1 MSLPLARHACRQ
13 LARAPTRRTRATL
26 HPTHPPSSI
35 HQSARFLSTATPT
48 TAVKPYLITTP
59 IFYVNASPHIGHLYS
74 TVISDVLA
82 RYARLRHPERPVMFC
97 TGTDEHGL
105 KIQQAAEESGKDP
118 KEFCDLISTR
128 FKELARAGTI
138 SNTRFIRTTDKS
150 HVKAVQYLW
159 RKLRARGFIY
169 KGSHSGWYAVSDE
182 CFYTDAQIRTTV
194 DPVTKKETKVS
205 LETGKQV
212 EWTEE
217 ENYKFRLSAFR
228 EPLIS
233 WLQSNPTAIYP
244 PKRHAEVL
252 ASLTSGPLADLSV
265 SRLRSRLSWGI
276 EVPEDPEH
284 TIYVW
289 LDALINY
296 MTFAGYPWHDGQSDG
311 KGWPPDIMTVGKDI
325 IRFHAVYFPAFLL
338 ALDYELPKTILAH
351 AHWTMDRS
359 KMSKSL
365 GNVADPF
372 QSIEHYGVDGVR
384 YYLMRAGGSFT
395 DDSDWS
401 SEQVTKHYDTH
412 LKDLIGNLFSRIAS
426 PRLLARLEEANA
438 VPHSQPRGTV
448 GERDSAIHAMLVELP
463 GKVEKRFENLEV
475 GKALEDIMDCL
486 AEANR
491 HFTQLAPWAPNT
503 PESIKSA
510 YFYSSETLRIAGI
523 LLQPFMPTKSAELL
537 DRMGVGEGERGWEDA
552 GLGKGRYEGV
562 ARLEPGNPLFPK
574 LARVSQ
580 EAQTAEGKVGKKEKV
595 PLKVKLES
603 LRG

>member
-1 MSLPLARHACRQ
+1 
-13 LARAPTRRTRATL
+13 
-26 HPTHPPSSI
+26 
-35 HQSARFLSTATPT
+35 
-48 TAVKPYLITTP
+48 
-59 IFYVNASPHIGHLYS
+59 
-74 TVISDVLA
+74 
-82 RYARLRHPERPVMFC
+82 MFC

-105 KIQQAAEESGKDP
+105 KIQQAAKESGKDP

-159 RKLRARGFIY
+159 RKLRARGLIY

-182 CFYTDAQIRTTV
+182 CFYTDAQVRTAV
-194 DPVTKKETKVS
+194 DPITKKEIKVS
-205 LETGKQV
+205 IETGKQV

-311 KGWPPDIMTVGKDI
+311 KGWPPNIMTVGKDI

-338 ALDYELPKTILAH
+338 ALDHELPKTILAH

-401 SEQVTKHYDTH
+401 SEQVPKHYDTH

-426 PRLLARLEEANA
+426 PRLLAHHEEAD
-438 VPHSQPRGTV
+438 VMPHSQPQGTV
-448 GERDSAIHAMLVELP
+448 GERDSAIYAMLVELP
-463 GKVEKRFENLEV
+463 GK
-475 GKALEDIMDCL
+475 DIMDCL

-523 LLQPFMPTKSAELL
+523 LLQPFMPTKAAELL
-537 DRMGVGEGERGWEDA
+537 DRMGAGEGERGWDDA
-552 GLGKGRYEGV
+552 GLGRGRYEGMK
-562 ARLEPGNPLFPK
+562 E
-574 LARVSQ
+574 
-580 EAQTAEGKVGKKEKV
+580 GKKEKV
-595 PLKVKLES
+595 PLKVKLDS
-603 LRG
+603 LRR